1 MACMTV
7 SMRSLRAL
15 TSVERLVEARSL
27 LASGEAR
34 RIRLAAGLSLE
45 QMAIQV
51 GVSVSAIYR
60 WERGDRV
67 PRGRAAIEYA
77 TLLLRLRDLLE
88 RS

>member
-1 MACMTV
+1 MTV

-15 TSVERLVEARSL
+15 TSVERLVEARLL

-45 QMAIQV
+45 KMAVQV

-67 PRGRAAIEYA
+67 PRGRAATEYA
-77 TLLLRLRDLLE
+77 ALFLRLRDLLE

>member
-1 MACMTV
+1 MTV

-34 RIRLAAGLSLE
+34 RVRLAAGLSLE
-45 QMAIQV
+45 KMAVQV

-67 PRGRAAIEYA
+67 PRGRAATEYA
-77 TLLLRLRDLLE
+77 ALLLRLRDLLE